1 MNIEINNNLMSI
13 DDYRQ
18 IKSVKND
25 LIMLENITIYG
36 NDLKIIRLD
45 DYTIVIKGIFNKLI
59 MGKEI

>member
-1 MNIEINNNLMSI
+1 
-13 DDYRQ
+13 
-18 IKSVKND
+18 
-25 LIMLENITIYG
+25 MLTAVDFEKLGFWEDSTPEENITIYG